1 MSVLAEFVDKII
13 SLKEPRIIDVAG
25 EKYSNQRFERIR
37 PRRGRMKCDRLTHLQ
52 SAGGAGMETGM
63 KSGARRSA

>member
-37 PRRGRMKCDRLTHLQ
+37 PRRGRM
-52 SAGGAGMETGM
+52 SVIG
-63 KSGARRSA
+63 